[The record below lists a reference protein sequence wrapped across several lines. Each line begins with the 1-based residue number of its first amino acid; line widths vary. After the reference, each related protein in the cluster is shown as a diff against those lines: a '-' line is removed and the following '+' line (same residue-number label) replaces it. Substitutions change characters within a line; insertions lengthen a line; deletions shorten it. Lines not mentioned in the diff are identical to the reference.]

1 MISRT
6 REKSIKQAIRKARL
20 VRDYEKEAK
29 LKIRLNETILK
40 KRKNE
45 INLKEAKVRLK
56 ESNKINKRKA
66 KA

>member
-6 REKSIKQAIRKARL
+6 REKSIKQAIRKARMT
-20 VRDYEKEAK
+20 RDYEKEAK

-45 INLKEAKVRLK
+45 INLKEAKIRLK

-66 KA
+66 KF

>member
-45 INLKEAKVRLK
+45 INLKEAKIRLK